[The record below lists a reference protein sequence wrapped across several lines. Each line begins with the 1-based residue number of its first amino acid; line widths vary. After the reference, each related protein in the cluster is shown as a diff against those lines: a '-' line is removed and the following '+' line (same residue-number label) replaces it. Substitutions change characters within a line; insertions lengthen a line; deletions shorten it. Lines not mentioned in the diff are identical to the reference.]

1 MQEKLTPAMPTN
13 TSPEKRILITDDEP
27 LARERLRRLVD
38 ALPGYLVCGEAADG
52 NEALTQ
58 VAKLEPDILLLD
70 IRMPGM
76 DGMEAAARL
85 SQLNNPPAVV
95 FCTAFDHYAIQAFDV
110 QAMAYLLKPVRKE
123 ALAEALAKAGYI
135 NRVQLQ
141 TLAGKTDGNNNQIAV
156 RTHRG
161 TELIDLASILYC
173 EADQKYVT
181 LHHTGGETLCDYTLK
196 ELESTYP
203 KHLLRSH
210 RQTLVGVRF
219 IHALR
224 RTADGQNIIVLRDG
238 LGELPVSRRT
248 ASTVKQWLKEH
259 QPG

>member
-1 MQEKLTPAMPTN
+1 MKTEPALTR
-13 TSPEKRILITDDEP
+13 SILIADDEP

-38 ALPGYLVCGEAADG
+38 ALPGYRVCGEAADG
-52 NEALTQ
+52 DAALKQ
-58 VAKLEPDILLLD
+58 VAQLEPDILLLD

-85 SQLNNPPAVV
+85 DQLANPPALI
-95 FCTAFDHYAIQAFDV
+95 FCTAYDHYAIQAFGV

-123 ALAEALAKAGYI
+123 ALAEALNRIGRV

-141 TLAGKTDGNNNQIAV
+141 ALTDQADQDDEQLAV
-156 RTHRG
+156 RTYRG
-161 TELIDLASILYC
+161 TELIDLSNILYC

-181 LHHTGGETLCDYTLK
+181 LHHTRGETVCDYTLK

-203 KHLLRSH
+203 HHLLRTH
-210 RQTLVGVRF
+210 RHTLVGVRF
-219 IHALR
+219 IQALTR
-224 RTADGQNIIVLRDG
+224 SPEGQNMIVLRDG
-238 LGELPVSRRT
+238 RGELPVSRRHT
-248 ASTVKQWLKEH
+248 SNVRQWLQEH

>member
-1 MQEKLTPAMPTN
+1 MTTDALPA
-13 TSPEKRILITDDEP
+13 KRILIADDEP
-27 LARERLRRLVD
+27 LARERLRRLVET
-38 ALPGYLVCGEAADG
+38 LPGYHVCGEAADG

-58 VAKLEPDILLLD
+58 VADLDPDIVLLD

-76 DGMEAAARL
+76 DGMETAARL
-85 SQLNNPPAVV
+85 SQLENPPAVV

-123 ALAEALAKAGYI
+123 VLAEALDRAGRI

-141 TLAGKTDGNNNQIAV
+141 TLAGKTDRNNDQIAV

-161 TELIDLASILYC
+161 TELIDLVNILYC

-181 LHHTGGETLCDYTLK
+181 LHHTDGETLCDYTLK

-203 KHLLRSH
+203 QYLLRSH

-219 IHALR
+219 IQALR
-224 RTADGQNIIVLRDG
+224 RTPAGQNIIILRDG
-238 LGELPVSRRT
+238 RGELPVSRRT
-248 ASTVKQWLKEH
+248 ASTVKQWLQEY